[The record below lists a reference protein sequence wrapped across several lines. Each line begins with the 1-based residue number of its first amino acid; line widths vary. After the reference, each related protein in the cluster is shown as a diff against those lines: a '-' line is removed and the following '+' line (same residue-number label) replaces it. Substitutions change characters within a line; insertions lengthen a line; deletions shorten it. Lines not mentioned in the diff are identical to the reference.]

1 MTKTTSSHQ
10 SIGQRIGKVDGLEK
24 ITGKARFGADINEPG
39 MLLGKILRSPVAHA
53 YIKKIDTSKAESIPG
68 VRAVIT
74 CKDFPQL
81 QPGAKAPSGIPAA
94 NLYHW
99 SKTILARD
107 KVLFH
112 GHPVA
117 AVAADTADIAQ
128 KAISA
133 IKVEYE
139 PLEIVLDPEESMLA
153 SAPILHE
160 DVKTVVEVYGGEQSD
175 QVSTSPS
182 NIARHMQFV
191 RGDTQEGFS
200 QADVVVEQ
208 SYRTQTVHQGYIE
221 PDSETADV
229 RPDGT
234 IIVWANTQGIFPFR
248 NELAVLLDVPESRIR
263 VIPTE
268 VGGAFGGKI
277 DARIAPLCVLLS
289 KKSGRPVQLTL
300 SRDEVLTSTGPGS
313 AAVMKVKVGSTRTG
327 IITAIEARLIYDAG
341 AFPGA
346 PLFPSIRRLYALY
359 KTPNLKIDA
368 FDVVTNKPRVADYRA
383 PGGTSTGFAVESV
396 IDELAEELGMD
407 PIDFRLK
414 NSSEEGDPMP
424 TGAILTKMGLSETL
438 QIIQQHSCWKN
449 KLSGKNRGRGLAMGL
464 WAASPATTTCHIRLN
479 ADASATLVMGTVD
492 LSATRTSMSQ
502 ILAEEL
508 GIEASEVRVLTGD
521 TDSIPFSDASNGD
534 KITFNM
540 SRAIQ
545 TACANIKNQLLD
557 LAALKLQVQRNQI
570 VSDRNYYYD
579 QSNSAKR
586 LSLAEL
592 VAFSFHVGKPVFSY
606 ASSSAEGNPAPIAG
620 GHVVDVEVDPETGKV
635 SILQYTAFQDAGFA
649 VNPSQFEG
657 QVQGG
662 ALQGIGW
669 ALSEEYVFDEHG
681 ALQNSNLLDYRMM
694 TSLDVPF
701 IDIHIVEIASAEN
714 PFGIR
719 GAGQVPII
727 PPAAALAN
735 AIYNATGK
743 RIRSL
748 PMNPERIYWELNPV
762 S

>member
-1 MTKTTSSHQ
+1 
-10 SIGQRIGKVDGLEK
+10 
-24 ITGKARFGADINEPG
+24 
-39 MLLGKILRSPVAHA
+39 
-53 YIKKIDTSKAESIPG
+53 
-68 VRAVIT
+68 
-74 CKDFPQL
+74 
-81 QPGAKAPSGIPAA
+81 
-94 NLYHW
+94 
-99 SKTILARD
+99 
-107 KVLFH
+107 
-112 GHPVA
+112 
-117 AVAADTADIAQ
+117 
-128 KAISA
+128 
-133 IKVEYE
+133 
-139 PLEIVLDPEESMLA
+139 
-153 SAPILHE
+153 
-160 DVKTVVEVYGGEQSD
+160 
-175 QVSTSPS
+175 
-182 NIARHMQFV
+182 
-191 RGDTQEGFS
+191 
-200 QADVVVEQ
+200 
-208 SYRTQTVHQGYIE
+208 
-221 PDSETADV
+221 
-229 RPDGT
+229 
-234 IIVWANTQGIFPFR
+234 
-248 NELAVLLDVPESRIR
+248 
-263 VIPTE
+263 
-268 VGGAFGGKI
+268 
-277 DARIAPLCVLLS
+277 
-289 KKSGRPVQLTL
+289 
-300 SRDEVLTSTGPGS
+300 
-313 AAVMKVKVGSTRTG
+313 
-327 IITAIEARLIYDAG
+327 
-341 AFPGA
+341 
-346 PLFPSIRRLYALY
+346 
-359 KTPNLKIDA
+359 
-368 FDVVTNKPRVADYRA
+368 
-383 PGGTSTGFAVESV
+383 
-396 IDELAEELGMD
+396 
-407 PIDFRLK
+407 
-414 NSSEEGDPMP
+414 MP
-424 TGAILTKMGLSETL
+424 TGALLTKMGLSETL
-438 QIIQQHSCWKN
+438 QIIQQHACWKS

-479 ADASATLVMGTVD
+479 TDASATLVMGTVD

-545 TACANIKNQLLD
+545 TACANIKKQLLD

-570 VSDRNYYYD
+570 VSDRNYYYV

-669 ALSEEYVFDEHG
+669 ALSEEYIFDKHG

-748 PMNPERIYWELNPV
+748 PMNPERIYWALNPV